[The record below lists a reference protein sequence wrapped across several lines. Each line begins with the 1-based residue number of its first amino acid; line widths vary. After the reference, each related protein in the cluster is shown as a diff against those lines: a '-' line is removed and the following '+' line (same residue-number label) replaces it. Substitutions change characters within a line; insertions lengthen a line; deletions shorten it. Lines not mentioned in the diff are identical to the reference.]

1 MNAIGIAGAGHN
13 ALRVTRTGDITM
25 WKGLSASNAGRN
37 AVYAVMLANNG
48 MEGPIDV
55 FEGQKGWKEIIS
67 GPFDVEYTN
76 CEAVTKTMTKNTW
89 RGPSLRLS

>member
-1 MNAIGIAGAGHN
+1 
-13 ALRVTRTGDITM
+13 
-25 WKGLSASNAGRN
+25 
-37 AVYAVMLANNG
+37 MLANNG